1 MISLSFITSFTYAY
15 YAAFLDYMDDDEK
28 NMLTQQE
35 FLFIPLFT
43 IDIIVNFLTEYHYP
57 MSSDIETD
65 PIKISIIYL
74 KGRFI
79 WDILS
84 VVPFRKIYPDMA
96 EK

>member
-1 MISLSFITSFTYAY
+1 
-15 YAAFLDYMDDDEK
+15 
-28 NMLTQQE
+28 
-35 FLFIPLFT
+35 
-43 IDIIVNFLTEYHYP
+43 

-96 EK
+96 LKKSKLFYIFKVSRLYNGLVLLNYKIYVKEAK